1 MQTFHHTMTFPATL
15 QFVVQRDRRPR
26 INKGRASN
34 QTPSRAE
41 ASRTA
46 RIIKAAVFGTSARYY
61 APWVPRSRERDLRH
75 HPPEL
80 VTSSIFVNSRALV
93 ALMQKLAGLKHAFK
107 VYIHFEV
114 GAIYFQQF
122 AAIRVSSTFPDKL
135 RSSREQ

>member
-1 MQTFHHTMTFPATL
+1 VTGALELTKVEQVIKLLHGLKP
-15 QFVVQRDRRPR
+15 P
-26 INKGRASN
+26 
-34 QTPSRAE
+34 
-41 ASRTA
+41 RTA

-61 APWVPRSRERDLRH
+61 APWVPRARERDLRH

-80 VTSSIFVNSRALV
+80 VTSSIFINSRALV